1 MTDYVG
7 AAMAKPGDL
16 LQYGRKGMKW
26 GQRIFTSGS
35 KSSDGESKGES
46 KSSAKKESSDSAT
59 KAPAKTQSGPETSSQ
74 RYARIQAEVT
84 SGRAKE
90 MTSDDLKFFNARTE
104 ALAKVNKLNEQKPSW
119 IRETTTTVI
128 QSAAQRQMQM
138 VANTLADK
146 YVGDPIKQAINA
158 TRDKLDDD

>member
-26 GQRIFTSGS
+26 GQRIFTSRDGS
-35 KSSDGESKGES
+35 GDSKGETTGS
-46 KSSAKKESSDSAT
+46 SSAKKTEDASTAKT
-59 KAPAKTQSGPETSSQ
+59 PAKTQDGPETSAQ
-74 RYARIQAEVT
+74 RYARIQAEVST
-84 SGRAKE
+84 GRAKE

-104 ALAKVNKLNEQKPSW
+104 ALAKVNRLNEKKPSW